1 MSLKGL
7 GERNAMLAPKDFRRG
22 RDEDFSKGFSDKN
35 VSSLFQNYLGTGL
48 VKKNEDARKIFIETL
63 RSDSLGGNPDVS
75 NVNMNYV
82 GGPDYNDGDY
92 DKKDASSPWVP
103 NTTSPDINGQRIDS
117 AQEDRYTEKR
127 GAAPYE
133 GLGTLL
139 DPAQSA
145 TDLTD
150 KKLTLGEYIK
160 GRRPGRKEK

>member
-7 GERNAMLAPKDFRRG
+7 GKRNSMLASVDYRSG

-35 VSSLFQNYLGTGL
+35 VSSLFQNYLGSGL
-48 VKKNEDARKIFIETL
+48 IKGNEDARKLFIETL
-63 RSDSLGGNPDVS
+63 RSESLSGNPDAE
-75 NVNMNYV
+75 NVNMNYS
-82 GGPDYNDGDY
+82 GGPNYNPGDY
-92 DKKDASSPWVP
+92 DKKESSSPWVP